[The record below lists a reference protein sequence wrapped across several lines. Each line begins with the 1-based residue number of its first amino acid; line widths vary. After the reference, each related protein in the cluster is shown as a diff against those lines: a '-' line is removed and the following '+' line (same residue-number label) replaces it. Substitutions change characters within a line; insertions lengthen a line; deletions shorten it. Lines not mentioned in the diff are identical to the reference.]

1 MESQKRWKYVL
12 DTCLSLWKCRW
23 RWRGRQNQ
31 KIRIDENNN
40 CQKRKEKKIT
50 IIAIIMITIISCRTI
65 AKFQRR
71 RRRRTPG
78 DATSEVCPRRPG
90 FDFEPWFKEEK
101 RKSYKLKVYLPNPNC
116 GRVRFWEARALESL
130 VSLACV
136 PRRSLSKITSA
147 FLFYSHSFRLFAS
160 SLFCSIR
167 LENWTK
173 LSRKCW
179 LNRNWE
185 KMTKLFSEKFNCGP
199 SWRRPDSK
207 RQTWTY
213 TRAARGRH
221 TIQKKR

>member
-1 MESQKRWKYVL
+1 M
-12 DTCLSLWKCRW
+12 
-23 RWRGRQNQ
+23 
-31 KIRIDENNN
+31 
-40 CQKRKEKKIT
+40 
-50 IIAIIMITIISCRTI
+50 MTIISCRTI

-116 GRVRFWEARALESL
+116 DRVRFQEARALESL